1 MNENVI
7 SVKNVTKTYR
17 LYNKHADR
25 VREAFHPLRR
35 KYHRPFNALEDVSFD
50 VKRGEPIGIIG
61 CNGSGKS
68 TLLQIVCGI
77 LQPTSGSVEVDGRI
91 SALLELGAGFNPE
104 FTGLEN
110 VYINGA
116 ILGLK
121 RDEIDD
127 RLDDIARF
135 ADIGAFI
142 NQPVKTYS
150 SGMYVRLAFAIA
162 INVEPD
168 ILVVDEALSVG
179 DIYFQH
185 KCMHRMGQLLK
196 GGTTVVFVT
205 HDMTAVKS
213 LCREAIWLDQG
224 VIVSQGDSETVV
236 NDYFR
241 QVILNEQQDSSAVC
255 QNGDVPESVPP
266 IKKDEDAHE
275 TTLFSENDEFLT
287 RTRSLR
293 SGSGD
298 ASIVNVELLNS
309 AGVGVSEFRFDDLI
323 TVRVHIR
330 FAVSCENPNVGFLIR
345 DRNGI
350 EITGTNIF
358 VEGVPVRSVD
368 AGDTRIVDF
377 RLRNVLQ
384 EGTYSVACAV
394 GLSDDQGLQI
404 LTTYDWI
411 DNAAAFRSA
420 SGLERLIHGKVFI
433 PVEVVISG

>member
-1 MNENVI
+1 
-7 SVKNVTKTYR
+7 
-17 LYNKHADR
+17 
-25 VREAFHPLRR
+25 
-35 KYHRPFNALEDVSFD
+35 
-50 VKRGEPIGIIG
+50 IGIIG
-61 CNGSGKS
+61 RNGSGKS
-68 TLLQIVCGI
+68 TLLQIICGI

-104 FTGLEN
+104 FTGREN

-127 RLDDIARF
+127 RLGDIARF
-135 ADIGAFI
+135 ADIGDFI

-168 ILVVDEALSVG
+168 ILVVDEALAVG

-213 LCREAIWLDQG
+213 LCKEAIWLDQG

-241 QVILNEQQDSSAVC
+241 QVILNEQHDSSAGC
-255 QNGDVPESVPP
+255 QNGDVSESVPP
-266 IKKDEDAHE
+266 IEKDENAHE
-275 TTLFSENDEFLT
+275 VALFSENDEFLT

-293 SGSGD
+293 SGSGE
-298 ASIVNVELLNS
+298 ASIVNVELLDS
-309 AGVGVSEFRFDDLI
+309 SGVGVSEICFDDLI

-358 VEGVPVRSVD
+358 IEGVTMRLVD

-384 EGTYSVACAV
+384 EGTYSVACSV

-411 DNAAAFRSA
+411 DNAAVFRSVA
-420 SGLERLIHGKVFI
+420 GLERLIHGKVFI
-433 PVEVVISG
+433 PVEVVIRG